1 MGSATWDVRTGV
13 EYWYRNTLAL
23 RTGANGKD
31 LDFGTGIRY
40 KQLGV
45 DYAAALHRF
54 FGSDSADFPGDKDLG
69 TTHLVSVGWSW

>member
-1 MGSATWDVRTGV
+1 
-13 EYWYRNTLAL
+13 
-23 RTGANGKD
+23 
-31 LDFGTGIRY
+31 
-40 KQLGV
+40 V